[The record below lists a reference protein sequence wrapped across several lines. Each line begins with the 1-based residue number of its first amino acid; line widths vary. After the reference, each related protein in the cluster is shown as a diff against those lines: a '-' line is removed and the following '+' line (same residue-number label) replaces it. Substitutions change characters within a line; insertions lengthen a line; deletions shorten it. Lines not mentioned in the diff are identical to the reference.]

1 MFTFSLFGQV
11 QIGKDIN
18 GERLWDNCGSSVSIS
33 DDGSIMAV
41 GSPYGEVPHIDA
53 RLPRSAGH
61 VRVYRREP
69 PAPSNGYVGWVQI
82 GRNISGDDHND
93 KFGHSVSLSGDGS
106 TVAIGAPENNG
117 NGSAAGHVRVYR
129 REPPAPSNGYVGWV
143 QIGRNIDGDANDY
156 SGCSVSLSS
165 DGSTV
170 AIAARGLRQGGKLE
184 GYVRVYKNIGGT
196 WTQEGSDIDAVIGL
210 GHSVSLSSDG
220 STVAIGT
227 LVPVHQYS
235 EGDVRVYK
243 NISGT
248 WTQEGSDIDVEAL
261 SASGGWSVSL
271 SSDGSTVAIGSPY
284 DGYSDTGNYNIGY
297 VSIYENISGNWTQ
310 VGSDIAGEYVV
321 GGWCG
326 HSVSLSADGSVVAI
340 GAPKNIGNYVTNS
353 PAGSARIYKNTSGTW
368 TQVGKDIDGTELGGD
383 FGGSVSLSGDGS
395 TVVIGDVSGKSRR
408 GYAEVYSTGINNA
421 GVTEIKS
428 EFTIYPNPASDE
440 LNIKI
445 ESNLLGSQFR
455 IINTLGQEV
464 KQGELSN
471 LNSTID
477 LSKLPKG
484 SYNMLIG
491 TENYSHPFL
500 VE

>member
-1 MFTFSLFGQV
+1 MKYISLLTLAFLFTFSLFGQV

-196 WTQEGSDIDAVIGL
+196 WTQEGSDID
-210 GHSVSLSSDG
+210 
-220 STVAIGT
+220 
-227 LVPVHQYS
+227 
-235 EGDVRVYK
+235 
-243 NISGT
+243 
-248 WTQEGSDIDVEAL
+248 VEAL

-395 TVVIGDVSGKSRR
+395 TVVIGDVSGKSGR

>member
-1 MFTFSLFGQV
+1 MKYISLLTLTFLFTASSFGQV

-18 GERLWDNCGSSVSIS
+18 GERHYDHFGTSVSIS

-41 GSPYGEVPHIDA
+41 GSPDGEIAWKYDP
-53 RLPRSAGH
+53 RLP
-61 VRVYRREP
+61 
-69 PAPSNGYVGWVQI
+69 
-82 GRNISGDDHND
+82 HN
-93 KFGHSVSLSGDGS
+93 
-106 TVAIGAPENNG
+106 
-117 NGSAAGHVRVYR
+117 AGHVRVYR

-143 QIGRNIDGDANDY
+143 QIGRNIDGEAVNDR

-170 AIAARGLRQGGKLE
+170 AIAARGVRGASQGGNV
-184 GYVRVYKNIGGT
+184 GYVRVYKNISGT
-196 WTQEGSDIDAVIGL
+196 WTQEGSEIDAEVGSY

-220 STVAIGT
+220 RTLAIANN
-227 LVPVHQYS
+227 VPYHQSS

-248 WTQEGSDIDVEAL
+248 WTQVGKDIDVEDV
-261 SASGGWSVSL
+261 SAASGWSVSL

-284 DGYSDTGNYNIGY
+284 NGYSDTGNYNIGY

-326 HSVSLSADGSVVAI
+326 YSVSLSADGSVVAI

-353 PAGSARIYKNTSGTW
+353 AVGSARIYKNTSGTW
-368 TQVGKDIDGTELGGD
+368 TQVGKDIDGTELGGN
-383 FGGSVSLSGDGS
+383 FGWSVSLSGDGS
-395 TVVIGDVSGKSRR
+395 TVVIGDFTGKGDDR
-408 GYAEVYSTGINNA
+408 GYAEVYSTGI
-421 GVTEIKS
+421 GMVDITEIKS

-445 ESNLLGSQFR
+445 ESNLIGSQFR
-455 IINTLGQEV
+455 IINALGQEV

-477 LSKLPKG
+477 VSKLPKG
-484 SYNMLIG
+484 SYTMLIG